1 MEKIIKNVNE
11 TFDRFSNVGPWF
23 LRITLGISF
32 LSYGYA
38 KFPLPSEMLISFG
51 FTKLI
56 AVFVPLVEVIGGLGI
71 ILTGF
76 MKGLWGKLLTRIFAF
91 TLTVL
96 MMFALVLAHSD
107 WLISIELF
115 QNIQIFLFGVSLYFV
130 FKP

>member
-1 MEKIIKNVNE
+1 
-11 TFDRFSNVGPWF
+11 
-23 LRITLGISF
+23 
-32 LSYGYA
+32 
-38 KFPLPSEMLISFG
+38 MLVSFG

-56 AVFVPLVEVIGGLGI
+56 AVFVPLVEVIGGIGI

-91 TLTVL
+91 ILTVL

-107 WLISIELF
+107 WLVSVELF

>member
-56 AVFVPLVEVIGGLGI
+56 AVFVPLVDSYRRDV
-71 ILTGF
+71 
-76 MKGLWGKLLTRIFAF
+76 RYY
-91 TLTVL
+91 
-96 MMFALVLAHSD
+96 SD
-107 WLISIELF
+107 WFYERIMGEIKLEFCIYLNSPYDVCTCSCSFRLV
-115 QNIQIFLFGVSLYFV
+115 N
-130 FKP
+130 KC